1 MSDYIL
7 GILFIV
13 VVIVIRVV
21 SVLLRNTRIIFHK
34 KLK

>member
-1 MSDYIL
+1 MSYYIVA
-7 GILFIV
+7 ILFIV
-13 VVIVIRVV
+13 IVIAIRVV